1 MKNNFFLLAILPLIV
16 LGLFLLGLS
25 YGTTGIIG
33 LRGILDWVKGSDNGV
48 LSYRFIRTLAA
59 LVVGAAL
66 GSAGLTYQ
74 FSLRNPLADP
84 YLLGVSTGSAF
95 GVVLA
100 LITSGPS
107 PGTVYLYGLIWGI
120 VAFLI
125 VAGIGAYVKS
135 GPTSLIVAGVSISYS
150 FFGLI
155 IIMINMFPEAQM
167 ISFTWLFG
175 TVAYALKTYL
185 AVTATLTIVSI
196 SYMFLYRRSIYAL
209 ILGDST
215 AKSMGVDV
223 EKVRL
228 YTIIFASLSAV
239 GAVALAGPIGF
250 IGLAAPWT
258 ARLIFG
264 SRFST
269 VLYASI
275 MLGMAST
282 VASDLI
288 VRALSFN
295 GEIPLTAVTALFGG
309 PLLFYL
315 SRRTGW

>member
-1 MKNNFFLLAILPLIV
+1 MKNIVFLLAILPLTVVILFM
-16 LGLFLLGLS
+16 LGLA
-25 YGTTGIIG
+25 YGTTGIVG
-33 LRGILDWVKGSDNGV
+33 LGEIVSWIQGDNNGV
-48 LSYRFIRTLAA
+48 LTYRFIRTLSA

-66 GSAGLTYQ
+66 GSAGLAYQ

-107 PGTVYLYGLIWGI
+107 PSMVYLYGLIWGI

-135 GPTSLIVAGVSISYS
+135 GPTSLIVAGVSVSYS

-167 ISFTWLFG
+167 VSFTWLFG
-175 TVAYALKTYL
+175 TVAYVLKTYL
-185 AVTATLTIVSI
+185 IVTVILTLVSI
-196 SYMFLYRRSIYAL
+196 LYLFLYRRSIYAL

-282 VASDLI
+282 MASDLA

-309 PLLFYL
+309 PILFYL
-315 SRRTGW
+315 SRKTGW